1 MAYAIVGSL
10 LTNKVGH
17 ALVSVN
23 YQMQRVEADF
33 RFGLIRVRENAEQ
46 IAFYD
51 GMRAEGSN
59 AEDLFGPIRENR
71 WRLMRYTGRYSFVVN
86 FYGQIAEIFPVVD
99 ASPRYFAGAL
109 SFGSLMQ
116 VVDAFGSL
124 TESLS
129 WFINNY
135 DMLVEWRATV
145 NRLREFN
152 VSCGTSFEGVCVAG
166 HRPWRHQLK
175 ICRRKPARHAQ
186 PHACA
191 A

>member
-1 MAYAIVGSL
+1 MIRATPLQIPGYMLWAAMAYAIVGSL

-145 NRLREFN
+145 NRLREFKR
-152 VSCGTSFEGVCVAG
+152 VM
-166 HRPWRHQLK
+166 RHL
-175 ICRRKPARHAQ
+175 I
-186 PHACA
+186 
-191 A
+191 